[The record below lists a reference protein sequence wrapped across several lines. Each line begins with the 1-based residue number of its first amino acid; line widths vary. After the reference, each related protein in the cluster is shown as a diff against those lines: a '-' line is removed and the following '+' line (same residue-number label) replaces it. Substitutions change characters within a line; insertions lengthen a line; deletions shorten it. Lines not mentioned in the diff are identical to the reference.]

1 MEFAVATAHEVGKL
15 AAAVRPAS
23 VPPERHDIYALI
35 HKALRAALSDAMLA
49 VGRLD
54 TSATEEVNDAV
65 GRIRDLLDL
74 CQDHLETENAF
85 IHPAMEARR
94 PGTTRRV
101 ADEHVE
107 HAASI
112 ARLRSRTGTLAR
124 APATARDDVAAGLY
138 RELSL
143 FVGENLVHM
152 NEEETIHNRVLWDA
166 YSDDELAALE
176 GAIIAHHPP
185 AAMQRAMRWMLP
197 AMTPAQRVAM
207 LTRMR
212 ISAPAPAYAA
222 VLALARAH
230 VDEGGWRKLER
241 ALAA

>member
-1 MEFAVATAHEVGKL
+1 MDFAVPTTHEAGTS
-15 AAAVRPAS
+15 AAAARPAS
-23 VPPERHDIYALI
+23 APPERHDIYALI
-35 HKALRAALSDAMLA
+35 HKALRAALTDAMLA
-49 VGRLD
+49 AGRLD
-54 TSATEEVNDAV
+54 TSDPEEVDDAV

-85 IHPAMEARR
+85 VHPAMEARR

-112 ARLRSRTGTLAR
+112 ARLRNRAGALAR
-124 APATARDDVAAGLY
+124 APAMARDDVAAGLY

-143 FVGENLVHM
+143 FVGENFVHM
-152 NEEETIHNRVLWDA
+152 HEEEAVHNLVLWDA
-166 YSDDELAALE
+166 YSDAELAALE
-176 GAIIAHHPP
+176 SAIIAHHPP

-197 AMTPAQRVAM
+197 AMTPAQRAAM
-207 LTRMR
+207 LTKMR

-222 VLALARAH
+222 VLAQARAH
-230 VDEGGWRKLER
+230 VDEGSWRKLES
-241 ALAA
+241 ALAS